1 MKKWEPLQDGARR
14 LPLLIAGV
22 ILAGVPTLFTVIP
35 ELATERSLSFR
46 RWTLAGWLVVLV
58 ATVFVS
64 MRRDSQLDKVTAGAA
79 AAQSKARQYAFL
91 DVVTALCARAP
102 GFGARYEFT
111 VYLADAD
118 GQQLRPIWPDRPS
131 PTADPRIFAAGKGA
145 TGHAYSKRK
154 IFWVLGDDVS
164 NDAYELTPDQQ
175 AFFGDYRTVAS
186 APIFDLIGEQ
196 PIGAVTVLH
205 ADEQT
210 DFFEPGDDGQKALLN
225 LADTLAVVIGRLI
238 EPGDLQ

>member
-1 MKKWEPLQDGARR
+1 MKVPTWLTTVARR

-22 ILAGVPTLFTVIP
+22 VLAGVPTLFTVIP
-35 ELATERSLSFR
+35 ELTADRSLSFR
-46 RWTLAGWLVVLV
+46 RWTLGVWVVVLI
-58 ATVFVS
+58 ATVLLS
-64 MRRDSQLDKVTAGAA
+64 MRRDRQLDEVTAGAA
-79 AAQSKARQYAFL
+79 DAQSKARQYAFL

-102 GFGARYEFT
+102 GFGAGYEFT

-131 PTADPRIFAAGKGA
+131 PNADPRVFDVGKGA
-145 TGHAYSKRK
+145 TGHAYLKRK

-175 AFFGDYRTVAS
+175 TFFAAYHTVAS

-196 PIGAVTVLH
+196 PIGVVTVLH
-205 ADEQT
+205 ADEQAE
-210 DFFEPGDDGQKALLN
+210 FFEPGAEGQKALLN

>member
-1 MKKWEPLQDGARR
+1 MKLRKWLQVHARSV
-14 LPLLIAGV
+14 PVLLAGV
-22 ILAGVPTLFTVIP
+22 VLAGVPTLFTVIP
-35 ELATERSLSFR
+35 ELSAERSLSFR
-46 RWTLAGWLVVLV
+46 RWTLAAWVVVLI
-58 ATVFVS
+58 ATVLIS
-64 MRRDSQLDKVTAGAA
+64 MRRDRKLDKITAGAA

-102 GFGARYEFT
+102 GFGPGYEFT

-131 PTADPRIFAAGKGA
+131 PSADPRIFSAGKGA
-145 TGHAYSKRK
+145 TGHSYSNRR

-164 NDAYELTPDQQ
+164 NDAYELTPAQQ
-175 AFFGDYRTVAS
+175 TVFGAYRTVAS

-196 PIGAVTVLH
+196 AIGAVTVLH
-205 ADEQT
+205 ADERAE
-210 DFFEPGDDGQKALLN
+210 FFEPGADGQKALLN
-225 LADTLAVVIGRLI
+225 LADTLTVVIGRLI

>member
-1 MKKWEPLQDGARR
+1 MKAWTWLKRYARS
-14 LPLLIAGV
+14 LPVLLAGV
-22 ILAGVPTLFTVIP
+22 VLAGVPTLFTVVP
-35 ELATERSLSFR
+35 ELTEERSLSFR
-46 RWTLAGWLVVLV
+46 RWTLAVWVVVLI
-58 ATVFVS
+58 ATVLIS
-64 MRRDSQLDKVTAGAA
+64 MRRDRQLDKVTAGAA

-102 GFGARYEFT
+102 GFGAGYEFT
-111 VYLADAD
+111 VYLTDAD

-131 PTADPRIFAAGKGA
+131 PTADPRIFSTGKGA
-145 TGHAYSKRK
+145 TGHAYSNRR

-175 AFFGDYRTVAS
+175 AFFSSYRTVAS

-205 ADEQT
+205 AEEQAA
-210 DFFEPGDDGQKALLN
+210 FFEPGAEGQKALLN
-225 LADTLAVVIGRLI
+225 LADTLTVVIGRLI

>member
-1 MKKWEPLQDGARR
+1 VKELKLIPGGARR
-14 LPLLIAGV
+14 VPVVVAGV
-22 ILAGVPTLFTVIP
+22 VLAGIPTLFTVIP
-35 ELATERSLSFR
+35 ELAAERSLSFR
-46 RWTLAGWLVVLV
+46 RWTLAGWIVVLV

-64 MRRDSQLDKVTAGAA
+64 MRRDRQLDKVTAGAA

-91 DVVTALCARAP
+91 DVVSALCARAP
-102 GFGARYEFT
+102 GFGDGYEFT

-131 PTADPRIFAAGKGA
+131 PTADPRIFEAGKGA

-164 NDAYELTPDQQ
+164 NDAYELAPDQQ
-175 AFFGDYRTVAS
+175 SFFGDFRTVAA

-196 PIGAVTVLH
+196 PIGAVTALH

-210 DFFEPGDDGQKALLN
+210 AFFEPGADGQKALLN
-225 LADTLAVVIGRLI
+225 LADTLSVVIGRLI